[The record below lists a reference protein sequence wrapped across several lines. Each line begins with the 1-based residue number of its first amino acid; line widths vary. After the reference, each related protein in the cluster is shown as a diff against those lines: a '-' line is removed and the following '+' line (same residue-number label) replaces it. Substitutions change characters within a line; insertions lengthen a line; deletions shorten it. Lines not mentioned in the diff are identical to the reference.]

1 MRHRDDELT
10 ALVRATVEPMG
21 YEALGVEHL
30 NRGSGHALL
39 RVYIDHA
46 DGITLDDCEAVSRQ
60 LSAVLD
66 VEDPI
71 PGQYDLEI
79 SSPGL
84 DRPLFTPAQ
93 MARHAGSRAL
103 VRLAVKRDGRR
114 RFEGVI
120 VDVGD
125 DSLRLEVDGEVLELP
140 LASIDTARLVPQ
152 L

>member
-30 NRGSGHALL
+30 NRGGGHALL

>member
-1 MRHRDDELT
+1 
-10 ALVRATVEPMG
+10 MG

-60 LSAVLD
+60 LSAVLH